1 MSQNLSGLQLAR
13 SHLARFEKVQW
24 AAMEQKEDELA
35 RAVLAA
41 TFNQLMGQLEQDL
54 KLVAEKYSASKDEE
68 AAEAL
73 KDAKFLRERQ
83 A

>member
-1 MSQNLSGLQLAR
+1 M
-13 SHLARFEKVQW
+13 ARFEKVQS
-24 AAMEQKEDELA
+24 AALEKKEDELA
-35 RAVLAA
+35 KAVLAA
-41 TFNQLMGQLEQDL
+41 TFNQLIAQLDQDL
-54 KLVAEKYSASKDEE
+54 KLVAEKYGSSKDAE